1 MNAIDFIVYKE
12 KLQWYA
18 CDSSN
23 LEFAIYLKRMD

>member
-12 KLQWYA
+12 KLQWHA

-23 LEFAIYLKRMD
+23 LEIAIYL